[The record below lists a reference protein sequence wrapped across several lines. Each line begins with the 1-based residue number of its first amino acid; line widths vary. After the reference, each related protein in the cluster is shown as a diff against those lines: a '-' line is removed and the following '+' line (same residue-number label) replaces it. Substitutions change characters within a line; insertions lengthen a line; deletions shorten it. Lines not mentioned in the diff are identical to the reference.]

1 MVPKYTFEA
10 AKPSQ
15 QKITFLVKEVFEDD
29 DDDKE
34 LVKGSKLKKF
44 LPWHVSEQCDQIW
57 RYFKSLWYFFEGLFR
72 QNIGQIFIVVNG
84 QTAIHLV
91 PLFPR

>member
-44 LPWHVSEQCDQIW
+44 LP
-57 RYFKSLWYFFEGLFR
+57 
-72 QNIGQIFIVVNG
+72 
-84 QTAIHLV
+84 
-91 PLFPR
+91 

>member
-1 MVPKYTFEA
+1 MPKYTFEA

-29 DDDKE
+29 DDKE

-44 LPWHVSEQCDQIW
+44 LP
-57 RYFKSLWYFFEGLFR
+57 
-72 QNIGQIFIVVNG
+72 
-84 QTAIHLV
+84 
-91 PLFPR
+91 